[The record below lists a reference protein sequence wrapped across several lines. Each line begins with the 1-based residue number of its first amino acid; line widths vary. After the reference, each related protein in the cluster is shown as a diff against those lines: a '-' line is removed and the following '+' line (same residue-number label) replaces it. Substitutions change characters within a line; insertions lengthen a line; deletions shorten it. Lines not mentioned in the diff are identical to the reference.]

1 MNLFVPEI
9 GSKLK
14 LTSDW
19 TFILYSEYRN
29 EKNVCCNRKE
39 ILLGG

>member
-19 TFILYSEYRN
+19 TFILLPFEN
-29 EKNVCCNRKE
+29 DTND
-39 ILLGG
+39 